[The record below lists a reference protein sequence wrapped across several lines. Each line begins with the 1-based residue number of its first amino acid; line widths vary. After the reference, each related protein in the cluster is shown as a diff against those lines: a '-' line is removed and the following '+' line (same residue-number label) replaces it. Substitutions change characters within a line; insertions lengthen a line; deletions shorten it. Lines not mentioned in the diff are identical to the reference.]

1 MISPTCEHSDVSES
15 DDSNDNQPV
24 QDGSELGVT
33 CHVAVPGMD
42 TSSSVRDIDDHW
54 RSRNAS

>member
-15 DDSNDNQPV
+15 NDSNDNQPV
-24 QDGSELGVT
+24 QGGSELGVT
-33 CHVAVPGMD
+33 CHVAAPGMD
-42 TSSSVRDIDDHW
+42 TSVSDSDDHW